1 MKRKFAFFALLLLT
15 AIQVWAQNRTVTGK
29 VTDQKTG
36 QPLVG
41 VTVSSGSTN
50 ALTDGAGTY
59 RISVPAAA
67 KTISFMFVGYDR
79 IELPIRGAVV
89 NASLNPETKSLE
101 EVVVTG
107 YSRERK
113 TQFAGAASV
122 ISAKAVETVPV
133 GSFDQALQGRAPGML
148 VNSSS
153 GQPGNSPT

>member
-1 MKRKFAFFALLLLT
+1 MRKFVTVFLCAMLT
-15 AIQVWAQNRTVTGK
+15 IAQVWAQNQTVTGK

-89 NASLNPETKSLE
+89 NASLNPETKSL
-101 EVVVTG
+101 
-107 YSRERK
+107 
-113 TQFAGAASV
+113 
-122 ISAKAVETVPV
+122 
-133 GSFDQALQGRAPGML
+133 
-148 VNSSS
+148 
-153 GQPGNSPT
+153 